1 MGKLWRKFAKTV
13 ASTRLALWL
22 MLLLT
27 GVAFYG
33 IIKSPLV
40 FYSRWLTVIGILLG
54 VNLLFCT
61 FRQFRS
67 ALAWRTRQVRP
78 EQIRLLETL
87 PGAQQVLLPTN
98 CDGREYFML
107 GGDLLR
113 RRGYRLQEIEEGKNR
128 AWVARRGGIGYWGS
142 PLFHLALLA
151 VLVGAIL
158 TSSSESK
165 EWTVL
170 IQGQQAQLELTPYP
184 ASEPAALRL
193 DRLNL
198 QFAPNGSFQ
207 EVSGD
212 VTLTY
217 RGWTDRG
224 IITRHTKLQ
233 AGLLGLV
240 FQDYG
245 WGSQLIFRQG
255 DREIAR
261 ATVLLQK
268 LPDGK
273 GGYKYET
280 KFTVPQLEPALPVSL
295 KFWPDLVWQGDQ
307 PQTAADAP
315 ENPALS
321 VAVVDNGQD
330 MKPQVLKLHDSAKFG
345 DLTITFNDFV
355 PWLAVKAVRDW
366 GYPLVAGGVWLAVLG
381 LSLLFLAIP
390 REIILRISENGD
402 AVVIYGRSYRF
413 RQAFSRELAA
423 VCKELAPAKNDSTNV
438 FI

>member
-1 MGKLWRKFAKTV
+1 MGKLWRKFTKTL

-22 MLLLT
+22 MLVLT
-27 GVAFYG
+27 GATFYG
-33 IIKSPLV
+33 ITKSPLL
-40 FYSRWLTVIGILLG
+40 FYSRWLTVIGLFLG
-54 VNLLFCT
+54 VNLFFCT
-61 FRQFRS
+61 LRQFRW
-67 ALAWRTRQVRP
+67 ALAWRRRQVSP
-78 EQIRLLETL
+78 EQIRMLESL
-87 PGAQQVLLPTN
+87 PGAQQILLPDN
-98 CDGREYFML
+98 RIRQEIFMS

-113 RRGYRLQEIEEGKNR
+113 RRGYRLQEFEEGGTR

-151 VLVGAIL
+151 VLAGGML
-158 TSSSESK
+158 TAGSQSK

-170 IQGQQAQLELTPYP
+170 IEGQQAQLKLTPYP
-184 ASEPAALRL
+184 ASAPAALRL

-207 EVSGD
+207 EVSGS

-217 RGWTDRG
+217 QGGADEG

-233 AGLLGLV
+233 AGLLGLM

-261 ATVLLQK
+261 AIVLLEK

-273 GGYKYET
+273 GGYRYET
-280 KFTVPQLEPALPVSL
+280 KFTVPQLEASVPVSL

-315 ENPALS
+315 RNPALS
-321 VAVVDNGQD
+321 VAVALNGQD
-330 MKPQVLKLHDSAKFG
+330 SKPQVLKLHDSAKFG

-355 PWLAVKAVRDW
+355 PWLAVKAVKDW
-366 GYPLVAGGVWLAVLG
+366 GYPLVAGGFWLAVLG
-381 LSLLFLAIP
+381 LSLLFLATP
-390 REIILRISENGD
+390 KEIVLKMTENGD
-402 AVVIYGRSYRF
+402 AVIVHGRSYRF
-413 RQAFSRELAA
+413 RQAFSRELAG
-423 VCKELAPAKNDSTNV
+423 VCKELAPAKE
-438 FI
+438 